1 MAMSS
6 PIEKQLKAVFRGI
19 KISAQKNGRRFVT
32 ALPAN
37 TKEILRSLKDEGY
50 VHLALISCVDWID
63 KEKLELVY
71 ILSSYF
77 KNDHVILKTNI
88 PRKKPKFITMID
100 IFENAEPYEREIH
113 ELFGIDF
120 EGHPRLI
127 PLFLERDYEI
137 PPFRKDFDTRAY
149 VKGLFDKIP
158 PVEGD
163 DG

>member
-1 MAMSS
+1 MSS
-6 PIEKQLKAVFRGI
+6 TIEKQLKAVFRGI
-19 KISAQKNGRRFVT
+19 KISAKKNGRIVIT

-37 TKEILRSLKDEGY
+37 AKEILKSLKDEGY
-50 VHLALISCVDWID
+50 IHLALISCVDWID
-63 KEKLELVY
+63 KGKLELVY
-71 ILSSYF
+71 VLSSYF
-77 KNDHVILKTNI
+77 KDDHVILRTSI
-88 PRKKPKFITMID
+88 PRKKPKFITMIN

-137 PPFRKDFDTRAY
+137 PPFRKDFDTREY
-149 VKGLFDKIP
+149 VKELFDKIP
-158 PVEGD
+158 PVEGN